1 MIRKAT
7 ASDLESIYNL
17 ISLAAQESRI
27 LPRTKEEL
35 SGVINAFYVC
45 EKEGRV
51 VGCCSLEIYNKKLA
65 EIRSL
70 VVDPFFRKQGIA
82 RELISACV
90 KEAKE
95 KNIYEILTITDRVSL
110 FERQGFGS
118 CLNNQTALFIKP

>member
-7 ASDLESIYNL
+7 PSDLESIYNL
-17 ISLAAQESRI
+17 IFSSAKESKI

-35 SGVINAFYVC
+35 LSVISGFYVS
-45 EKEGRV
+45 EREGRV

-70 VVDPFFRKQGIA
+70 VVDPTFRNQGIA
-82 RELISACV
+82 NELINSCIQ
-90 KEAKE
+90 EAKE

-110 FERQGFGS
+110 FERQGFGN

>member
-1 MIRKAT
+1 MIRKAVKG
-7 ASDLESIYNL
+7 DLEQIYLL
-17 ISLAAQESRI
+17 ISSAAKESKI

-35 SGVINAFYVC
+35 LSVISGFYVSE
-45 EKEGRV
+45 EKGQI

-70 VVDPFFRKQGIA
+70 VVDPSFRRRGIA
-82 RELISACV
+82 RELINACI

-95 KNIYEILTITDRVSL
+95 KNIYEILTITDRVNL
-110 FERQGFGS
+110 FERHGFAS